1 MNEGLRKE
9 VDAEKSSSQALSAQ
23 IDLLNK
29 HLEEAQVASVL
40 GVDLYQ
46 TALAGFGGATSPLL
60 ADASIYGI
68 LA

>member
-40 GVDLYQ
+40 AVQLYRM
-46 TALAGFGGATSPLL
+46 ALAGFGGATSPLP
-60 ADASIYGI
+60 ADASTDGI